1 MVDVCGG
8 ECRYTVRL
16 EALPYYPEFD
26 AEVTAPLGSGEW
38 HYFNLQLGG
47 FDTLV
52 VYIERLADRG
62 VNPDY
67 RLDAEPW
74 PPPAPAPPALGQPGG
89 AGSAPAAPNLTDG
102 ANASNLTAAAA
113 GLTEARSGARRL
125 ATATSTAMSAAAQAV
140 AVAVVRL
147 DMLEH
152 GLVGSARSS
161 LGECPTLDASQQQAE
176 VGINRPRNSA
186 STFCTDAS
194 QAGQLYIGI
203 YAEPSMNN
211 VSLPPRHWYTFR
223 LDHTVFDTR
232 DLASGEMRAG
242 CLAYGQWRHYK
253 VSTTTIN
260 DARLD
265 LEVSLGR
272 VRLRLDLGLR
282 VRGTLILTLSLTRTL
297 TLTLTLTRSTSA

>member
-16 EALPYYPEFD
+16 DALPYYPEFD

-52 VYIERLADRG
+52 VYIERLADKG
-62 VNPDY
+62 VTPDY

-102 ANASNLTAAAA
+102 ANASNLTAAASVA
-113 GLTEARSGARRL
+113 EARSGARRL
-125 ATATSTAMSAAAQAV
+125 ATANSAAAQAV

-253 VSTTTIN
+253 ISTATIN

-272 VRLRLDLGLR
+272 VRLRLRLSLR

-297 TLTLTLTRSTSA
+297 TLTLTRSISA